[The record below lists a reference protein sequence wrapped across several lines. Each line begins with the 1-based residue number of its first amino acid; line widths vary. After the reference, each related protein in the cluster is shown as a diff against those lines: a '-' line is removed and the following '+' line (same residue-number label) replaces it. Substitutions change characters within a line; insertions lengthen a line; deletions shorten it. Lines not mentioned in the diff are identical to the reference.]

1 MPIELNHV
9 KGVPMKKQRILL
21 AVLMFSASAWVS
33 AGVPTIKLLE
43 PHRSELSFTS
53 LLALNGTFFESDN
66 RRTSAGTGTGNRIDA
81 LQSAPVPHAESGV
94 FSGIL
99 EQVENNS
106 ALARRQVSAGSFSS
120 NARQAYSSSYASY
133 IAPASSGTA
142 AMLYG
147 SIVASS
153 PAPKS
158 WAVILLLLGCVM
170 YQGRRRQ
177 RPFGF

>member
-1 MPIELNHV
+1 
-9 KGVPMKKQRILL
+9 MKKYRILF

-43 PHRSELSFTS
+43 PHRAELNITS
-53 LLALNGTFFESDN
+53 LLALNGTFESKD
-66 RRTSAGTGTGNRIDA
+66 RRTSAGTAADNRIDA
-81 LQSAPVPHAESGV
+81 PQSAPVSHAESGV

-99 EQVENNS
+99 KQVGIS
-106 ALARRQVSAGSFSS
+106 STLARRQVSAGSFSS
-120 NARQAYSSSYASY
+120 NARQGYSSSYSSH
-133 IAPASSGTA
+133 IAPDGSGSA
-142 AMLYG
+142 APRYG

-153 PAPKS
+153 PVPKS